1 MLALSVRSRLT
12 LFYSAVLSVML
23 AGFGIL
29 FYHAL
34 GLFMERS
41 ITNELEDQVAFLH
54 SHMRVEN
61 GSVQLAFNPDN
72 REEAYFV
79 HVATRFYEVFELP
92 SGKLLVQSEELELLG
107 VRPIPADVRV
117 LAAKP
122 GLSDVRFPTQRLRFD
137 SSIVPARDG
146 STSFLVRV
154 GIPLDPADTARREF
168 LHALLLLVPIGI
180 ALAALAGWQM
190 ARRALRP
197 MTNLATAARKI
208 DVQKLSERLPV
219 RGTGDEV
226 DDVAKAFN
234 ETLGRL
240 ENSVE
245 QMKQF
250 TASISHEL
258 RTPLTTLRGEAEVA
272 LLEARSADEYK
283 RVLSSQLEEFD
294 KLTHMINQLL
304 VLARAEAGEIQ
315 WADQAV
321 DLSAL
326 ALSLSEQMEP
336 VATAK
341 NIRLNSHVQAGV
353 FVHGDANWIEH
364 AILNLFDNAIKFTAG
379 GGEVDVTLSS
389 QNGDAVLRV
398 QDTGVGISADALPH
412 VFDRFFRA
420 EPSRSKSVDGVGL
433 GLALAKWIVE
443 KHRGHIEVQSQIGKG
458 SSFTIRIPLVN
469 ANFPYQSK

>member
-1 MLALSVRSRLT
+1 MLALSVRTRLT
-12 LFYSAVLSVML
+12 LFYSVVLSVML
-23 AGFGIL
+23 AGFAIL

-41 ITNELEDQVAFLH
+41 ITKNLEDQVAFLH
-54 SHMRVEN
+54 THMHIEN
-61 GSVQLAFNPDN
+61 GKVQLAFNPDN
-72 REEAYFV
+72 RQEAYLV
-79 HVATRFYEVFELP
+79 HVATRFYEIFELP
-92 SGKLLVQSEELELLG
+92 SGNLIVQSDELELLG
-107 VRPIPADVRV
+107 AQLMPDDVRAI
-117 LAAKP
+117 AAKP
-122 GLSDVRFPTQRLRFD
+122 GLSDVKLPTERLRFD
-137 SSIVPARDG
+137 SSVVPASDG
-146 STSFLVRV
+146 SASFLVRV
-154 GIPLDPADTARREF
+154 GALLNPADDARREF
-168 LHALLLLVPIGI
+168 LHTLLLLMPLAI

-197 MTNLATAARKI
+197 MTNLAIAARKI
-208 DVQKLSERLPV
+208 DVQQLSERLPV
-219 RGTGDEV
+219 RGIGDEV

-258 RTPLTTLRGEAEVA
+258 RTPLTALRGEAEVA
-272 LLEARSADEYK
+272 LLEARSAEEYK
-283 RVLSSQLEEFD
+283 RVLTSQLEEFD

-326 ALSLSEQMEP
+326 AISLAEQMEP

-341 NIRLNSHVQAGV
+341 KIRLNSHIQPGV
-353 FVHGDANWIEH
+353 LVRGDLNWMEH
-364 AILNLFDNAIKFTAG
+364 AILNLLDNAIKFTDG
-379 GGEVDVTLSS
+379 GGEVSMTLTT

-398 QDTGVGISADALPH
+398 QDTGAGISTEALPH

-420 EPSRSKSVDGVGL
+420 EPSRSKSVEGVGL

-443 KHRGHIEVQSQIGKG
+443 KHRGHIAAQSQIGKG
-458 SSFTIRIPLVN
+458 SSFIIRISTGKAVTP
-469 ANFPYQSK
+469 PET

>member
-1 MLALSVRSRLT
+1 MLALSVRTHLT
-12 LFYSAVLSVML
+12 LFYSAVMSVML

-41 ITNELEDQVAFLH
+41 ITKELEDQVAFLQ

-61 GSVQLAFNPDN
+61 GKVQVEFNPDN
-72 REEAYFV
+72 REEAYLV

-92 SGKLLVQSEELELLG
+92 SGKLVIQSEELELLG
-107 VRPIPADVRV
+107 VRPMPDAARA

-122 GLSDVRFPTQRLRFD
+122 GLSDLQFPTQRLRFD
-137 SSIVPARDG
+137 SSIVPAADA

-154 GIPLDPADTARREF
+154 GIPLDPADAARREF
-168 LHALLLLVPIGI
+168 LHALLLLTPIGI

-197 MTNLATAARKI
+197 MMNLAIAARKI
-208 DVQKLSERLPV
+208 DVQQLNERLPV
-219 RGTGDEV
+219 RGIGDEV

-258 RTPLTTLRGEAEVA
+258 RTPLTALRGEAEVA
-272 LLEARSADEYK
+272 LLEARSVEEYE
-283 RVLSSQLEEFD
+283 RVLASQLEEFD
-294 KLTHMINQLL
+294 KLTYMINQLL
-304 VLARAEAGEIQ
+304 VLARAEAGEIR

-321 DLSAL
+321 DLSAQI
-326 ALSLSEQMEP
+326 LSLTEQMEP
-336 VATAK
+336 VAAAK
-341 NIRLNSHVQAGV
+341 KIGLKSHVQAGV
-353 FVHGDANWIEH
+353 FVCGDANWIER
-364 AILNLFDNAIKFTAG
+364 AILNLLDNAIKFTDNG
-379 GGEVDVTLSS
+379 GKVDVTLSTQNS
-389 QNGDAVLRV
+389 QAVLRV
-398 QDTGVGISADALPH
+398 EDTGAGIPAAALPY

-420 EPSRSKSVDGVGL
+420 EPSRSKNVEGVGL

-443 KHRGHIEVQSQIGKG
+443 KHRGHIEAQSQMGKG
-458 SSFTIRIPLVN
+458 SSFTMRIPMTN
-469 ANFPYQSK
+469 PMPPAHT

>member
-1 MLALSVRSRLT
+1 MLALSVRTRLT

-23 AGFGIL
+23 AGFGLL

-41 ITNELEDQVAFLH
+41 ITKELEDQVAFLQ
-54 SHMRVEN
+54 SHTRVEN
-61 GSVQLAFNPDN
+61 GKVQVEFNPDN
-72 REEAYFV
+72 REEAYLV

-92 SGKLLVQSEELELLG
+92 SGRLVIQSEELEFLG
-107 VRPIPADVRV
+107 VRPMPDAVRA

-122 GLSDVRFPTQRLRFD
+122 GLSDLQFPTERLRFD
-137 SSIVPARDG
+137 SSIVPAADG
-146 STSFLVRV
+146 SASLLVRV
-154 GIPLDPADTARREF
+154 GIPLDPADAARREF
-168 LHALLLLVPIGI
+168 LHALLLLMPIGI
-180 ALAALAGWQM
+180 ALAGLAGWQM

-197 MTNLATAARKI
+197 MMNLAIAARKI
-208 DVQKLSERLPV
+208 DVQQLHERLPV
-219 RGTGDEV
+219 RGIGDEV

-258 RTPLTTLRGEAEVA
+258 RTPLTALRGEAEVA
-272 LLEARSADEYK
+272 LLEARSVEEYK
-283 RVLSSQLEEFD
+283 RVLASQLEEFD

-304 VLARAEAGEIQ
+304 VLARAEAGEIR

-321 DLSAL
+321 DLSAQI
-326 ALSLSEQMEP
+326 LSLTEQMEP
-336 VATAK
+336 VAAAK
-341 NIRLNSHVQAGV
+341 KIGLKSHVQAGV
-353 FVHGDANWIEH
+353 FVYGDANWIER
-364 AILNLFDNAIKFTAG
+364 AILNLLDNAIKFTGDG
-379 GGEVDVTLSS
+379 GKVDVTLST
-389 QNGDAVLRV
+389 QNGQAVLRV
-398 QDTGVGISADALPH
+398 EDTGVGIPATALPR

-420 EPSRSKSVDGVGL
+420 EPSRSKSVEGVGL

-443 KHRGHIEVQSQIGKG
+443 KHRGHIEARSEIGKG
-458 SSFTIRIPLVN
+458 SSFTIRIPL
-469 ANFPYQSK
+469 ANRQSPIHS

>member
-1 MLALSVRSRLT
+1 
-12 LFYSAVLSVML
+12 
-23 AGFGIL
+23 
-29 FYHAL
+29 
-34 GLFMERS
+34 
-41 ITNELEDQVAFLH
+41 
-54 SHMRVEN
+54 
-61 GSVQLAFNPDN
+61 
-72 REEAYFV
+72 
-79 HVATRFYEVFELP
+79 
-92 SGKLLVQSEELELLG
+92 
-107 VRPIPADVRV
+107 
-117 LAAKP
+117 
-122 GLSDVRFPTQRLRFD
+122 
-137 SSIVPARDG
+137 
-146 STSFLVRV
+146 
-154 GIPLDPADTARREF
+154 
-168 LHALLLLVPIGI
+168 
-180 ALAALAGWQM
+180 
-190 ARRALRP
+190 
-197 MTNLATAARKI
+197 
-208 DVQKLSERLPV
+208 LPV
-219 RGTGDEV
+219 RGPGDEV

-336 VATAK
+336 VVTAK
-341 NIRLNSHVQAGV
+341 NIRLNSHVQAAV